1 MKRKAFS
8 LLVML
13 FCLGW
18 GFSMTAEAQDPAK
31 IWLRE
36 GPHRLLDTTDIMD
49 QMDIAREL
57 AGDDYYL
64 LTTQRLQCNDIDD
77 TYTVVGP
84 PGVNMNPAWPEVPAV
99 PTQVFDNVYYVGGM
113 EVGGW
118 VIDTGDGLIMLD
130 SSYHYGA
137 TTILEPN
144 MAALGLNPAD
154 IKYIL
159 VTHAGPD
166 HFGAVMHFVKNYGT
180 KVVFNRQLTP
190 KIPGPPWLWVVP
202 KDMIVMGDGDTLT
215 LGDTTITT
223 VHTPR
228 SYNTDRDGNITGPG
242 DGLSYFIPVKI
253 KGKRHM
259 WATYGNTG
267 ISGGLENKD
276 LYRESMAKF
285 LEYVDMLKP
294 DIAISSHPFVDASLD
309 RMAIIR
315 ECNDKRGHHK
325 KWNKRKCRRNPFLIG
340 KEAARRYFEILE
352 QCAVVQLYRQEA
364 GLPDTGLDYEP
375 PRPPRP

>member
-13 FCLGW
+13 LCLGV
-18 GFSMTAEAQDPAK
+18 GFSMTALAQDPAK

-36 GPHRLLDTTDIMD
+36 GPHRLLDTPEIMD

-57 AGDDYYL
+57 AGDDYYF

-77 TYTVVGP
+77 TYTIVGP
-84 PGVNMNPAWPEVPAV
+84 PGPNVLPPDFMSTGYAEAPAV

-118 VIDTGDGLIMLD
+118 IIDTGDGLIMLD
-130 SSYHYGA
+130 SSYDYGA

-144 MAALGLNPAD
+144 MAALGLDPAQ

-159 VTHAGPD
+159 ITHAGPD
-166 HFGAVMHFVKNYGT
+166 HIGAAKYFQDTYGT
-180 KVVFNRQLTP
+180 EVVFNRKLVSAPATSP
-190 KIPGPPWLWVVP
+190 APDWLKNMP
-202 KDMIVMGDGDTLT
+202 DETTVMNDGDTLT
-215 LGDTTITT
+215 LGDTTITM
-223 VHTPR
+223 VLTPR
-228 SYNTDRDGNITGPG
+228 NYNRDGSPG
-242 DGLSYFIPVKI
+242 DGFSYFIPVKI

-267 ISGGLENKD
+267 ISGGIANKE
-276 LYRESMAKF
+276 LYQESMAKF
-285 LEYVDMLKP
+285 LTYVDKLRA

-309 RMAIIR
+309 RMEIIR
-315 ECNDKRGHHK
+315 ECNDRRGRHHK
-325 KWNKRKCRRNPFLIG
+325 CGRHNPFLLG
-340 KEAARRYFEILE
+340 KKGARRYFEIMD
-352 QCAVVQLYRQEA
+352 QCVVVQIAREEA
-364 GLPDTGLDYEP
+364 GLNNTGLEYLEP
-375 PRPPRP
+375 

>member
-1 MKRKAFS
+1 MKRKVFS
-8 LLVML
+8 FLVML
-13 FCLGW
+13 LCLGL
-18 GFSMTAEAQDPAK
+18 GFSMTVMAQAQDPAK

-36 GPHRLLDTTDIMD
+36 GPHRLLDTPEIIEE
-49 QMDIAREL
+49 MDIAREL

-77 TYTVVGP
+77 TYTIVGP

-137 TTILEPN
+137 TDILEPN
-144 MAALGLNPAD
+144 MAVLGLIPAD

-166 HFGAVMHFVKNYGT
+166 HFGAVMHFVDNYGT

-190 KIPGPPWLWVVP
+190 GGPPWLQVVP
-202 KDMIVMGDGDTLT
+202 EDMIVMGDGDTLT
-215 LGDTTITT
+215 LGDTTITA

-228 SYNTDRDGNITGPG
+228 SYNSDGITPG

-267 ISGGLENKD
+267 IRGGLENKE

-285 LEYVDMLKP
+285 LTYVDDLKA

-309 RMAIIR
+309 RMEIIR
-315 ECNDKRGHHK
+315 ECNDRRGRHDQCGRH
-325 KWNKRKCRRNPFLIG
+325 NPFLIG
-340 KEAARRYFEILE
+340 KKAARRYFEIMD
-352 QCAVVQLYRQEA
+352 QCVVVQIAREEA
-364 GLPDTGLDYEP
+364 GLNNTGLEELP
-375 PRPPRP
+375 